1 MATRDYVKRGQ
12 ANTQVRKQNKR
23 NAKQHKEPTPWLRII
38 AAVGILAGFAYGLY
52 WLEFEN
58 SVDGI
63 DQDIVA
69 DSNASGSPKTTDTA
83 NNANNANEQPRLPTL
98 REEEWA
104 FIDALPEYSVEVDVE
119 EAPESDKTYIMQC
132 GSFRKMSQA
141 ESLKA
146 RIAFQG
152 LASEVV
158 ESKGANGRWF
168 RVVLGPF
175 DRKRMAE
182 SQRHQLRRGN
192 ILGCKIW

>member
-1 MATRDYVKRGQ
+1 MATRDYVRRGQ

-23 NAKQHKEPTPWLRII
+23 NTKQQKEPTPWLRII
-38 AAVGILAGFAYGLY
+38 AAVGIIAGFAYGLY

-63 DQDIVA
+63 GQSIVA
-69 DSNASGSPKTTDTA
+69 DSSASSAPETTDAA
-83 NNANNANEQPRLPTL
+83 NNADKVKEEPRLPTL

-119 EAPESDKTYIMQC
+119 EAPASDKTYIMQC
-132 GSFRKMSQA
+132 GSFRTISQA

-152 LASEVV
+152 LESEVF
-158 ESKGANGRWF
+158 ESDGTSGRWF

-182 SQRHQLRRGN
+182 AQRHQLRRGN

>member
-1 MATRDYVKRGQ
+1 MATRDYVRRGQ
-12 ANTQVRKQNKR
+12 ASTQVRKQNKR
-23 NAKQHKEPTPWLRII
+23 NTKQHKEPTPWLRII
-38 AAVGILAGFAYGLY
+38 AAVGIIAGFAYGLY

-63 DQDIVA
+63 DQNIVA
-69 DSNASGSPKTTDTA
+69 DSSASSSPEVNSADKA
-83 NNANNANEQPRLPTL
+83 KKQPRLPTL

-119 EAPESDKTYIMQC
+119 EAPASDKTYIMQC
-132 GSFRKMSQA
+132 GSFRKISQA

-152 LASEVV
+152 LESEVV
-158 ESKGANGRWF
+158 ESNGANGRWF